1 MGTEGTLNRLPE
13 SAQWI
18 WIVRRLF
25 FTVLVRMTARDNE
38 VLFRGR
44 VVSQQYEVFIAN
56 IKHSPLVHTVRCQ

>member
-25 FTVLVRMTARDNE
+25 FTVRAYGSKGTRYYLE
-38 VLFRGR
+38 VE
-44 VVSQQYEVFIAN
+44 VVSQYEVLIAN
-56 IKHSPLVHTVRCQ
+56 MEHSTVRCQ